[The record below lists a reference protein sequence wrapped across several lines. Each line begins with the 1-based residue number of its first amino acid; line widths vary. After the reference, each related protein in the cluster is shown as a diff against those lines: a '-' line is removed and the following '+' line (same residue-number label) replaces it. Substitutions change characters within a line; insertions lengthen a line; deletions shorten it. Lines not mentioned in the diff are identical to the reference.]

1 MMELLVQPYRNSA
14 QQKVN
19 DFYGILSTYPNL
31 EWLPPDLE
39 IADTA
44 ARLRA
49 EHRRQTADALQ
60 AATAVHAKVSAL
72 ITNDAVFTR
81 VKAFDTV
88 VLDELL

>member
-1 MMELLVQPYRNSA
+1 MIFTAFYRSYQNV
-14 QQKVN
+14 KW
-19 DFYGILSTYPNL
+19 I
-31 EWLPPDLE
+31 PPDLE

-49 EHRRQTADALQ
+49 EHRLQTPDALQ

-81 VKAFDTV
+81 VKAFHTV